1 MSLFDLVINII
12 ESSIMYYFIYKYFDF
27 KQIEKLWLFILI
39 DFTSITLC
47 NSFINES
54 SALLIIV
61 TSVLIVC
68 LKMFGEKIRI
78 ESIIVCFLSL
88 IIDIVCNVVSLII
101 GYSNACY
108 NCFIKD
114 IVFNSCICFFKE
126 KSIL

>member
-1 MSLFDLVINII
+1 MVDVDKCV
-12 ESSIMYYFIYKYFDF
+12 SSTSSF
-27 KQIEKLWLFILI
+27 IEKLWLFILI

-88 IIDIVCNVVSLII
+88 IIDIVCNVVSSNCELFYR
-101 GYSNACY
+101 YSIYSDACY
-108 NCFIKD
+108 DCLI
-114 IVFNSCICFFKE
+114 
-126 KSIL
+126 